1 MKINKQLLT
10 QIIKEELQN
19 VLERKTT
26 QAELDA
32 MGTVAGAPDPG
43 DVKNLSPEQR
53 AQLDQMGTVAGAP
66 DPGESAK
73 PTPEQQAQLDQM
85 GTLAPQQDVEQMA
98 TKYAKV
104 KQVLAKLV
112 REL

>member
-19 VLERKTT
+19 VLERKIT
-26 QAELDA
+26 QDELDA
-32 MGTVAGAPDPG
+32 MGT
-43 DVKNLSPEQR
+43 L
-53 AQLDQMGTVAGAP
+53 AGAP
-66 DPGESAK
+66 DPGETPT
-73 PTPEQQAQLDQM
+73 PTPEQQAQMDQM
-85 GTLAPQQDVEQMA
+85 GTLAPQQDAKQMA

-104 KQVLAKLV
+104 KHVLAKLV